1 MSVNSRLAACAILV
15 SVLVAG
21 RISAA
26 DGPPFGRGAAKIVAA
41 RGTNGV
47 LAPQGEVRG
56 SVYFKEVSNVATEV
70 AGKVVEVMFEDGD
83 EVAKDQPLVKL
94 DDQLLRKDLGAVKA
108 RLERDRT
115 MLADAETK
123 LSRSENLV
131 ERGLSPAEQLDQT
144 RFSVQALRHSV
155 SAAEAEVERIE
166 TLLAKSLIRAPFDG
180 VVLDRQTNLG
190 EWKSAGATVGSIA
203 RRGAYEVVASIPET
217 SVPYLGSGMQLEVQ
231 VGPEQLTGTV
241 ATLIPRGDIATRTF
255 PLKVDVQTDQP
266 LLEGMTALV
275 RTPIGERIEC
285 FLVPRDA
292 LVNQQGAFFVI
303 TIQDGVAHKHPVR
316 VLGYQD
322 TMAGIDA
329 PGLGPGQLF
338 AVKGHERLND
348 GDRVELVPVGD
359 PAEPGRSTGP

>member
-1 MSVNSRLAACAILV
+1 MSVNSRLAAFSILV
-15 SVLVAG
+15 CVLATG

-26 DGPPFGRGAAKIVAA
+26 DGPPMGRPAPKVVAA
-41 RGTNGV
+41 NGTHGV

-70 AGKVVEVMFEDGD
+70 AGKVVEVLFEDGD

-108 RLERDRT
+108 RLNRDRT
-115 MLADAETK
+115 MLEDAELK

-144 RFSVQALRHSV
+144 RFSVQALRHAV

-166 TLLAKSLIRAPFDG
+166 TLVAKSLIRAPFDG

-190 EWKSAGATVGSIA
+190 EWKSAGASVGSIA
-203 RRGAYEVVASIPET
+203 RRGAYEVVASLPESSIPFIAA
-217 SVPYLGSGMQLEVQ
+217 GMELEVQ
-231 VGPEQLTGTV
+231 VGAGQLAGRV
-241 ATLIPRGDIATRTF
+241 ITLIPRGDIATRTF
-255 PLKVDVQTDQP
+255 PLKLDVQTNQL
-266 LLEGMTALV
+266 LLEGMAALV

-285 FLVPRDA
+285 FMVPRDA
-292 LVNQQGAFFVI
+292 LINQQGAFFVVA
-303 TIQDGVAHKHPVR
+303 IQDGVARKHPVR

-322 TMAGIDA
+322 ALAGIEA

-359 PAEPGRSTGP
+359 PDAPARTADH